1 MYANAR
7 SNITSI
13 DFNVGAVLLTGEASL
28 IYKLVT
34 LNKNLNLVPALIL
47 AHWVGVMVP
56 TELIFT

>member
-28 IYKLVT
+28 IDKLVT

-47 AHWVGVMVP
+47 THWVGVMVP